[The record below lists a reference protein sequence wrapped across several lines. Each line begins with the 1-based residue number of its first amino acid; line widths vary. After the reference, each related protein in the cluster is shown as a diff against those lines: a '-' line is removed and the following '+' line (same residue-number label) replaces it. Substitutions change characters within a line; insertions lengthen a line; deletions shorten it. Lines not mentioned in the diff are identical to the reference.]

1 MIKWLKKVFKKD
13 KPYVDWDL
21 GFSIS
26 VGELCEE
33 CGCDLD
39 LVNGGFTGKPT
50 KCPNCKKEI
59 LRDTKINQVLND

>member
-21 GFSIS
+21 GFSI

-33 CGCDLD
+33 CGCD

-50 KCPNCKKEI
+50 KCPTCKKEI
-59 LRDTKINQVLND
+59 LRDTKINQVLNG